1 MQCTKDELQSHTAIV
16 YVKQNTPGLITEDAS
31 GRSDVLVPIETDF
44 DSKDLEP
51 VEKQNKN

>member
-1 MQCTKDELQSHTAIV
+1 M
-16 YVKQNTPGLITEDAS
+16 KQNTPGLITEDAS